1 MEGYSEC
8 PHWEEEPRELVTS
21 TVRSLLQCQEKR
33 SVPQGQGLKES
44 EGVGRKDLLT
54 CTQATHT
61 SGAGRHPGTHRT
73 HPGRQMC
80 LCRPAHT
87 GDKGTR
93 LRHRGHIYT
102 DSHKSGILP
111 GVIIEQMTS
120 LSLWG
125 SLDQAFIADS

>member
-33 SVPQGQGLKES
+33 SVPRGQGLKKS
-44 EGVGRKDLLT
+44 EGVGRKDLLVHRPHT
-54 CTQATHT
+54 RQELAGTPAPTGRTQADRCVCADQH
-61 SGAGRHPGTHRT
+61 A
-73 HPGRQMC
+73 Q
-80 LCRPAHT
+80 A
-87 GDKGTR
+87 DKGTR

-111 GVIIEQMTS
+111 GVIIEQMIS